1 MAVAS
6 GTQNL
11 ELAAGEKT
19 LLTIPADLPKICA
32 LGAYVTLTL
41 HQKEAT
47 EWAEAGYE
55 TGMVQLKLPV
65 EIVTAERSVTAKDS
79 WKVI

>member
-1 MAVAS
+1 MEIHNRHYFTNLKNYDLKWTVEVDGVAVAS

-32 LGAYVTLTL
+32 LGAYVT
-41 HQKEAT
+41 
-47 EWAEAGYE
+47 
-55 TGMVQLKLPV
+55 
-65 EIVTAERSVTAKDS
+65 
-79 WKVI
+79 